1 MIEIKL
7 YCSDNSILD
16 SLAAFVDVSRYPEY
30 VLIQTRSPDNVS
42 WVRKLVDQINSRHA
56 AQIRLDVLDMSC

>member
-42 WVRKLVDQINSRHA
+42 WVRKLVDQINSRHT